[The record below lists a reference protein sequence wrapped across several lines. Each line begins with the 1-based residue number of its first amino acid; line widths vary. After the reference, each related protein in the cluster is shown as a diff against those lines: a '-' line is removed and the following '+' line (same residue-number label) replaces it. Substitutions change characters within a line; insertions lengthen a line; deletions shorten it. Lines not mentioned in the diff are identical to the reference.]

1 MTLMIVAKDSQ
12 LFMTKGRGRRMMKAS
27 STDGDAKSDEDE
39 SAASAPSIEPS
50 VTLVA
55 M

>member
-1 MTLMIVAKDSQ
+1 MIFAKDSQ
-12 LFMTKGRGRRMMKAS
+12 LFMTKERGRMMKAS
-27 STDGDAKSDEDE
+27 STDGDARSDGDE

-50 VTLVA
+50 MTLTA